1 MAPFLPGRHHR
12 AKLHERTVM
21 SHDNFSTSR
30 PAGVLLPQTLYRGLY
45 VRIAKKLGVDPSY
58 VSRVARGERF
68 SDPVESALRQEV
80 HQITRKL
87 GGPLPVAEDK
97 PTHRGHKRL
106 GFLVKRHRNSIRR
119 DWLHHSQS
127 DPGHRRLKL
136 SAQKRTSPVLPL
148 VDEAL
153 KSMKFT
159 PKEMAH
165 MKMKAAIRH
174 GGLRRAQGYTTTG
187 LVEDYNLIRRCVS
200 ALAEKN
206 LNRLD
211 AHLLLHDLSQLSEAL
226 DIQLQHALEKFLAR
240 A

>member
-1 MAPFLPGRHHR
+1 
-12 AKLHERTVM
+12 M

-30 PAGVLLPQTLYRGLY
+30 SAGMLLPQTMYRGLY

-80 HQITRKL
+80 HQITKKL
-87 GGPLPVAEDK
+87 GGRLPVPEDR
-97 PTHRGHKRL
+97 PSHRGQKRL
-106 GFLVKRHRNSIRR
+106 GSLVKRQRNSLRR
-119 DWLHHSQS
+119 DWLHHSQA

-153 KSMKFT
+153 RSMKFT

-165 MKMKAAIRH
+165 MNMKAATRH
-174 GGLRRAQGYTTTG
+174 GGLRQAQGYTTTG
-187 LVEDYNLIRRCVS
+187 LVEDYNLIRRCIS

-206 LNRLD
+206 VNQLE
-211 AHLLLHDLSQLSEAL
+211 AHLLLHDLSQLSEVF
-226 DIQLQHALEKFLAR
+226 DIQLQHALRKFLAR

>member
-1 MAPFLPGRHHR
+1 
-12 AKLHERTVM
+12 M
-21 SHDNFSTSR
+21 SHDNLSTSR
-30 PAGVLLPQTLYRGLY
+30 PAGMPLPQTLYRGLY

-58 VSRVARGERF
+58 VSRVARGERS

-80 HQITRKL
+80 HQISRKL
-87 GGPLPVAEDK
+87 AGRLPVPEDK
-97 PTHRGHKRL
+97 PAHRGHKRL
-106 GFLVKRHRNSIRR
+106 GLLVKRHRNSIRR

-159 PKEMAH
+159 PKEMTH
-165 MKMKAAIRH
+165 MKMKAAIQH

-211 AHLLLHDLSQLSEAL
+211 AHLLLHDLSQLSEAI
-226 DIQLQHALEKFLAR
+226 DIQLQHALRKFLAR

>member
-1 MAPFLPGRHHR
+1 MAIIVPAAR
-12 AKLHERTVM
+12 KDVM

-30 PAGVLLPQTLYRGLY
+30 PAEMLLPQTMYRGMY

-80 HQITRKL
+80 HQISKKL
-87 GGPLPVAEDK
+87 GGRLPVPEEK
-97 PTHRGHKRL
+97 PAHRGHKRL
-106 GFLVKRHRNSIRR
+106 GSLVKRHRNSIRR
-119 DWLHHSQS
+119 DWLHHSQT

-159 PKEMAH
+159 PKEIAH
-165 MKMKAAIRH
+165 MNMKAAAQH
-174 GGLRRAQGYTTTG
+174 GRLRRAQGYTTTG

-206 LNRLD
+206 LNQLE
-211 AHLLLHDLSQLSEAL
+211 AHLLLHDLTQLSEAL
-226 DIQLQHALEKFLAR
+226 DVQLQHALRKFLAR

>member
-1 MAPFLPGRHHR
+1 
-12 AKLHERTVM
+12 M

-45 VRIAKKLGVDPSY
+45 VRIAKRLGVDPSY

-68 SDPVESALRQEV
+68 SDPVENALRQEV
-80 HQITRKL
+80 HQITKKL
-87 GGPLPVAEDK
+87 GGRLPVPEDR
-97 PTHRGHKRL
+97 PAHRGQKRL
-106 GFLVKRHRNSIRR
+106 GSLVKRHRNSIRR

-136 SAQKRTSPVLPL
+136 TAQKRTSPVLPL

-153 KSMKFT
+153 KFMKFT
-159 PKEMAH
+159 PKEMAR
-165 MKMKAAIRH
+165 MNMKAATQH

-200 ALAEKN
+200 ALAEKH
-206 LNRLD
+206 LNRLE

-226 DIQLQHALEKFLAR
+226 DIQLQHALRKFLAR

>member
-1 MAPFLPGRHHR
+1 MAPFLPGGHHR

-87 GGPLPVAEDK
+87 DGPSPVAEDK
-97 PTHRGHKRL
+97 PAHRGQKRL

-165 MKMKAAIRH
+165 MKMKAAIQH

>member
-1 MAPFLPGRHHR
+1 MP
-12 AKLHERTVM
+12 
-21 SHDNFSTSR
+21 HDNFTTSH
-30 PAGVLLPQTLYRGLY
+30 PAGALLPQTLYRGLY

-68 SDPVESALRQEV
+68 SDPVENALRQEV
-80 HQITRKL
+80 HQITKKL
-87 GGPLPVAEDK
+87 GGRLPVPQDRPA
-97 PTHRGHKRL
+97 HRGQNRL
-106 GFLVKRHRNSIRR
+106 GSLVKRHRNSIRR

-136 SAQKRTSPVLPL
+136 SAQKRTFPVMPL

-153 KSMKFT
+153 RSMKFT
-159 PKEMAH
+159 PREMAH
-165 MKMKAAIRH
+165 MKMKAATQH

-226 DIQLQHALEKFLAR
+226 DIQLQHALRKFLTR

>member
-1 MAPFLPGRHHR
+1 
-12 AKLHERTVM
+12 M

-45 VRIAKKLGVDPSY
+45 VRIAKKLGVDPSN

-68 SDPVESALRQEV
+68 SDPVESALRQEI

-87 GGPLPVAEDK
+87 GGRTTVPEDK
-97 PTHRGHKRL
+97 PAHRGQKRL
-106 GFLVKRHRNSIRR
+106 GSLVKRHRNSIRR
-119 DWLHHSQS
+119 DWLHHSQA

-153 KSMKFT
+153 RTMKFT

-165 MKMKAAIRH
+165 IKMKAAIQH

-200 ALAEKN
+200 ALAEKH
-206 LNRLD
+206 LNRLE

>member
-1 MAPFLPGRHHR
+1 
-12 AKLHERTVM
+12 M
-21 SHDNFSTSR
+21 SHDNLSTSR
-30 PAGVLLPQTLYRGLY
+30 PAGMPLPQTLYRGLY

-80 HQITRKL
+80 HQISRKL
-87 GGPLPVAEDK
+87 GGRLPVPEDK
-97 PTHRGHKRL
+97 PAHRGYKRL
-106 GFLVKRHRNSIRR
+106 GLLVKRHRNSIRR
-119 DWLHHSQS
+119 DWLHHSQT

-153 KSMKFT
+153 RSMKFT
-159 PKEMAH
+159 PKEMAQ
-165 MKMKAAIRH
+165 MNMKAATQH
-174 GGLRRAQGYTTTG
+174 GRLRRAQGYTTTG

-200 ALAEKN
+200 VLAEKN
-206 LNRLD
+206 LNHLD
-211 AHLLLHDLSQLSEAL
+211 AHLLLHDLSQLSEVF
-226 DIQLQHALEKFLAR
+226 DIQLQHALRKFLAR

>member
-1 MAPFLPGRHHR
+1 
-12 AKLHERTVM
+12 M
-21 SHDNFSTSR
+21 SHDNFSTGRS
-30 PAGVLLPQTLYRGLY
+30 AGMLLPQTMYRGLY

-80 HQITRKL
+80 HQITKKL
-87 GGPLPVAEDK
+87 GGRLPVPEDR
-97 PTHRGHKRL
+97 PAHRGQKRL
-106 GFLVKRHRNSIRR
+106 GSLVKRHRNSIRR

-153 KSMKFT
+153 RSMKFT

-165 MKMKAAIRH
+165 MGMRAATQH
-174 GGLRRAQGYTTTG
+174 GRLRRAQGYTTTG
-187 LVEDYNLIRRCVS
+187 LVEDYNLIRRCIS

-206 LNRLD
+206 LSQLD

-226 DIQLQHALEKFLAR
+226 DIQLQHALRKFLAR